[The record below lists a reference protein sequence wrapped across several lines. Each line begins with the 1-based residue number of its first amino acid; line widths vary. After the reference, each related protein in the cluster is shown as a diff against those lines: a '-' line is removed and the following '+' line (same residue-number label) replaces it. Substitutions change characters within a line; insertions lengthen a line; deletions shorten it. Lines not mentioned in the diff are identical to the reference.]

1 VTGIFNGVAIGT
13 SMGFSPQSGLPQNN
27 RVGDLD
33 SGALPYAMKTLGISL
48 DEAERQLTKE
58 SGLQGVSGVSND
70 IRDIHAA
77 KNDGNA
83 DAALALAHLVDSIRH
98 WVGSFAWQMGGV
110 DALVFTAGIGENDYT
125 VRKAVCEG
133 LEEFGLVFDDARNE
147 ACRAVEAELSTADS
161 KAKIFVI
168 PANEE
173 LVLAREVF
181 RKVTH
186 NKIS

>member
-1 VTGIFNGVAIGT
+1 
-13 SMGFSPQSGLPQNN
+13 
-27 RVGDLD
+27 
-33 SGALPYAMKTLGISL
+33 
-48 DEAERQLTKE
+48 
-58 SGLQGVSGVSND
+58 
-70 IRDIHAA
+70 
-77 KNDGNA
+77 
-83 DAALALAHLVDSIRH
+83 
-98 WVGSFAWQMGGV
+98 
-110 DALVFTAGIGENDYT
+110 
-125 VRKAVCEG
+125 VCEG